1 VYSGFEGRCGGEPT
15 SDEKER
21 AVPDGK
27 GRGPWLNVLLLVVI
41 MGLVTLGVRQLSLQ
55 LLLGT
60 IVANERAHLAQAAS
74 VQARLLGSL
83 LSPGEDEPPEF
94 GAFDPRLVVGADVAR
109 QFGETGEV
117 VYARLEGEWIRFFPT
132 LGIDL
137 GIDDEA
143 GISVSIDSALA
154 EPMHRAVQGLTG
166 TMIGLDY
173 RGERVIAAYHPVE
186 GGPVGVV
193 VKVDLAEVRGYL
205 RQANAI
211 SVPASIGLLAFGLVA
226 FALAGR
232 PLQRRAMRSER
243 RFAHLVDTLT
253 EGVGITD
260 ADGNLVYANDRYCE
274 MLGRSHR
281 ELVGKPIRAYLGP
294 NGRIA
299 REHPADDAGG
309 RFETSIPKPDGGA
322 VEILAALRP
331 IDARRGERSGVVAVL
346 TDITE
351 LKRAQNEAL
360 KAGNR
365 AREYLD
371 IAGVI
376 LLALD
381 REGRV
386 TMINRRGLEI
396 LGHDEGELDGADW
409 VSTCIPPRDRGR
421 LRAVMEQLMSGAA
434 ESVENYENPILTKDG
449 EERTIAWQ
457 NEVLRDADGAIVG
470 TLSSGT
476 DVTERRRIED
486 ALRVSEARYRSL
498 YENAALGIYQTTPDG
513 KILATNRTALRM
525 LGFDSFDELAD
536 RNLEKDGYEPGYSRD
551 EFKERVEREGEITGF
566 ESAWIRKDGSSV
578 YVRESA
584 RAIRDDD
591 GNVLFYEGTI
601 EDITAEREAEEER
614 RAMEAQL
621 RQSQKLESIGTLAS
635 GVAHEINNP
644 LTGIINYAHLIRDR
658 TSDASLRRF
667 AEGIAREGERVAEIV
682 RNLLAFS
689 RHEKESHSPAR
700 IHDIVNGTLS
710 LVTAV
715 LRKDQIR
722 VEVDVPSDLPNVRC
736 RSQQIQQVLMNL
748 LTNAR
753 DALNA
758 RYPEFDEDKVVR
770 IVARSVSEDGKG
782 WIRLTVED
790 HGAGIPDAVVGRI
803 FDPFFTTKPR
813 DRGTGL
819 GLSISH
825 GIVRDH
831 GGSLSVESEPGAYT
845 RFIVKLP
852 IDNGWR
858 LAEEEVSDRPSE
870 EE

>member
-1 VYSGFEGRCGGEPT
+1 MPEG
-15 SDEKER
+15 K
-21 AVPDGK
+21 V
-27 GRGPWLNVLLLVVI
+27 RGPWMNVLLLFAI
-41 MGLVTLGVRQLSLQ
+41 MGLVTLGVRELSLR
-55 LLLGT
+55 LLFDT
-60 IVANERAHLAQAAS
+60 IVANERVHLAQAAG
-74 VQARLLGSL
+74 VQAQLLGSL
-83 LSPGEDEPPEF
+83 LRPDEDQEPGF
-94 GAFDPRLVVGADVAR
+94 GAFDPRLIVGPDVAR

-117 VYARLEGEWIRFFPT
+117 VYARLEGNWIRFFPA
-132 LGIDL
+132 L
-137 GIDDEA
+137 GIDDAA
-143 GISVSIDSALA
+143 GISVSVDSPLA

-186 GGPVGVV
+186 GRAVGVV
-193 VKVDLAEVRGYL
+193 VKVDLGEVRGYL
-205 RQANAI
+205 RQANAV
-211 SVPASIGLLAFGLVA
+211 SVPASIGLLAFGIVA
-226 FALAGR
+226 FALTGR
-232 PLQRRAMRSER
+232 PLQRRVTRSER
-243 RFAHLVDTLT
+243 RFARLVETLT

-274 MLGRSHR
+274 ILGCSHK
-281 ELVGKPIRAYLGP
+281 ELVGKPIRTYLTGD
-294 NGRIA
+294 I
-299 REHPADDAGG
+299 GG
-309 RFETSIPKPDGGA
+309 SFETSITKPDGGA
-322 VEILAALRP
+322 AEILVTLRP
-331 IDARRGERSGVVAVL
+331 IESRHGERSSLVAVL

-351 LKRAQNEAL
+351 LKRAQDEAL
-360 KAGNR
+360 RAGDR
-365 AREYLD
+365 AHEYLD

-386 TMINRRGLEI
+386 TLINRRGVEV
-396 LGHDEGELDGADW
+396 LGYDEGELDGADW
-409 VSTCIPPRDRGR
+409 VSTCIPSGDREDV
-421 LRAVMEQLMSGAA
+421 RAVFKQLVSGTAEPA
-434 ESVENYENPILTKDG
+434 ESHENSVLTKGG
-449 EERTIAWQ
+449 EERLIAWQ
-457 NEVLRDADGAIVG
+457 NAVLRDASGTIIG

-486 ALRVSEARYRSL
+486 QLRVSEARYRSL

-513 KILATNRTALRM
+513 TILATNRTALKM
-525 LGFDSFDELAD
+525 LGFESFDELEK
-536 RNLEKDGYEPGYSRD
+536 RNLERDGYEPGYPRD
-551 EFKERVEREGEITGF
+551 EFKRRIEREGEITGF
-566 ESAWIRKDGSSV
+566 ESAWIRKDGSTV

-584 RAIRDDD
+584 KAIRDED

-601 EDITAEREAEEER
+601 EDITVEREAEQER

-621 RQSQKLESIGTLAS
+621 RQSQRLESIGTLAS

-658 TSDASLRRF
+658 TSDASLMRF

-682 RNLLAFS
+682 RNLLSFS

-700 IHDIVNGTLS
+700 VQDIVNETLS
-710 LVTAV
+710 LITAV

-722 VEVDVPSDLPNVRC
+722 VEIDVPTDLPSVRC

-753 DALNA
+753 DALNE
-758 RYPEFDEDKVVR
+758 RHPGFDEDKVVR
-770 IVARSVSEDGKG
+770 VVARSVPEGGKG

-790 HGAGIPDAVVGRI
+790 HGSGIPETVLDRI

-831 GGSLSVESEPGAYT
+831 GGSLSVESEAGAYT

-858 LAEEEVSDRPSE
+858 LTGEGEASDRPSE
-870 EE
+870 ED

>member
-1 VYSGFEGRCGGEPT
+1 M
-15 SDEKER
+15 
-21 AVPDGK
+21 PDGK
-27 GRGPWLNVLLLVVI
+27 VRGPWMNVLLLFAI
-41 MGLVTLGVRQLSLQ
+41 MGLVTLGVREISLR
-55 LLLGT
+55 LLFDT
-60 IVANERAHLAQAAS
+60 IVANERVHLAQAAD
-74 VQARLLGSL
+74 VQAGLLGTL
-83 LSPGEDEPPEF
+83 LRQGEDQEPGF
-94 GAFDPRLVVGADVAR
+94 GAFDPRLIVGSDVAR

-117 VYARLEGEWIRFFPT
+117 VYARLEGDWIRFFPA
-132 LGIDL
+132 LGID
-137 GIDDEA
+137 EA
-143 GISVSIDSALA
+143 AGVSVSVDSALA

-173 RGERVIAAYHPVE
+173 RGERVIAAYHPVA
-186 GGPVGVV
+186 GRAVGVV
-193 VKVDLAEVRGYL
+193 VKVDLSEVRGYL

-211 SVPASIGLLAFGLVA
+211 SIPASIGLLAFGIVA
-226 FALAGR
+226 FALTGR

-243 RFAHLVDTLT
+243 RFTRLVETLT
-253 EGVGITD
+253 EGVGIAD

-274 MLGRSHR
+274 MLGRSHK
-281 ELVGKPIRAYLGP
+281 ELVGKPIRTYLDLD
-294 NGRIA
+294 GRTA
-299 REHPADDAGG
+299 REHLADDAGG
-309 RFETSIPKPDGGA
+309 RFETSITKPDGGA
-322 VEILAALRP
+322 VEILTTLRP
-331 IDARRGERSGVVAVL
+331 IEARHGERGGLVAVL

-351 LKRAQNEAL
+351 LKRAQDEAL
-360 KAGNR
+360 KAGDR

-371 IAGVI
+371 IAGTI

-386 TMINRRGLEI
+386 SMINRRGVEI
-396 LGHDEGELDGADW
+396 LGYDEGELDDTDW
-409 VSTCIPPRDRGR
+409 VSTCVPSRDRGQVR
-421 LRAVMEQLMSGAA
+421 TVFEQLMAGEAEPA
-434 ESVENYENPILTKDG
+434 ESYENPVLTKGG
-449 EERTIAWQ
+449 EERMIAWQ
-457 NEVLRDADGAIVG
+457 NAVLRDASGTVIG

-486 ALRVSEARYRSL
+486 QLRVSEARYRSL

-513 KILATNRTALRM
+513 RILATNRTALRM

-536 RNLEKDGYEPGYSRD
+536 RNLERDGYEPGYARD
-551 EFKERVEREGEITGF
+551 EFKERIERDGEITGF
-566 ESAWIRKDGSSV
+566 ESAWIRKDGSTV
-578 YVRESA
+578 YARESA
-584 RAIRDDD
+584 KAIRDED

-601 EDITAEREAEEER
+601 EDITAEREAKAER

-621 RQSQKLESIGTLAS
+621 RQSQRLESIGTLAS

-644 LTGIINYAHLIRDR
+644 LPGIINYAHLIRDR
-658 TSDASLRRF
+658 TSDASLKRF

-682 RNLLAFS
+682 RNLLSFS

-700 IHDIVNGTLS
+700 IQDIVNETLS

-722 VEVDVPSDLPNVRC
+722 VEVDVPTDLPNVRC
-736 RSQQIQQVLMNL
+736 RSQQIQQVVMNL

-753 DALNA
+753 DALNEK
-758 RYPEFDEDKVVR
+758 YPEFDEDKVVR
-770 IVARSVSEDGKG
+770 VVARSVPEGGKR

-790 HGAGIPDAVVGRI
+790 HGSGIPETVVDRI

-825 GIVRDH
+825 GIVHDH

-845 RFIVKLP
+845 RFVVKLP

-858 LAEEEVSDRPSE
+858 LTDEGEASDRPCE
-870 EE
+870 ED

>member
-1 VYSGFEGRCGGEPT
+1 
-15 SDEKER
+15 
-21 AVPDGK
+21 VPDGK
-27 GRGPWLNVLLLVVI
+27 VRGPWMNVLLLFAI
-41 MGLVTLGVRQLSLQ
+41 MGLVTLGVREISLR
-55 LLLGT
+55 LLFDT
-60 IVANERAHLAQAAS
+60 IVANERVHLAQAAD
-74 VQARLLGSL
+74 VQAGLLGTL
-83 LSPGEDEPPEF
+83 LRQGEDQEPGF
-94 GAFDPRLVVGADVAR
+94 GAFDPRLIVGPDVAR

-117 VYARLEGEWIRFFPT
+117 VYARLEGDWIRFFPA
-132 LGIDL
+132 LGID
-137 GIDDEA
+137 EA
-143 GISVSIDSALA
+143 AGVSVSVDSALA

-186 GGPVGVV
+186 GRAVGVV

-211 SVPASIGLLAFGLVA
+211 SIPASIGLLAFGIVA
-226 FALAGR
+226 FALTGR

-243 RFAHLVDTLT
+243 RFTRLVETLT
-253 EGVGITD
+253 EGVGIAD

-274 MLGRSHR
+274 MLGRSHK
-281 ELVGKPIRAYLGP
+281 ELVGKPIRTYLDL
-294 NGRIA
+294 NGRTA
-299 REHPADDAGG
+299 REHLADDAGG
-309 RFETSIPKPDGGA
+309 RIEASVAKPEGGA
-322 VEILAALRP
+322 VEILTTLRP
-331 IDARRGERSGVVAVL
+331 IEARHGERGGLVAVL

-351 LKRAQNEAL
+351 LKRAQDEAL
-360 KAGNR
+360 KAGDR

-386 TMINRRGLEI
+386 SMINRRGVEI
-396 LGHDEGELDGADW
+396 LGYAEGELDGANW
-409 VSTCIPPRDRGR
+409 VSTCVPPHDRGQVR
-421 LRAVMEQLMSGAA
+421 TVFEQLMAGESEPA
-434 ESVENYENPILTKDG
+434 ESYENPVLTKGG
-449 EERTIAWQ
+449 EERMIAWQ
-457 NEVLRDADGAIVG
+457 NAVLRDASGTVIG

-486 ALRVSEARYRSL
+486 QLRVSEARYRLL

-525 LGFDSFDELAD
+525 LGFDSFGELAE
-536 RNLEKDGYEPGYSRD
+536 RNLERDGYEPGYPRD
-551 EFKERVEREGEITGF
+551 EFKERIERDGEITGF
-566 ESAWIRKDGSSV
+566 ESAWIRKDGSTV

-584 RAIRDDD
+584 KAIRDED

-601 EDITAEREAEEER
+601 EDITAEREAEQER

-621 RQSQKLESIGTLAS
+621 RQSQRLESIGTLAS

-658 TSDASLRRF
+658 TSDASLMRF

-682 RNLLAFS
+682 RNLLSFS

-700 IHDIVNGTLS
+700 IQDIVNETLS

-722 VEVDVPSDLPNVRC
+722 VEVDVPTDLPNVRC

-753 DALNA
+753 DALDE
-758 RYPEFDEDKVVR
+758 RYPEFDEDKVIHVE
-770 IVARSVSEDGKG
+770 ARDVLEKGKR

-790 HGAGIPDAVVGRI
+790 HGSGIPETVLDRI

-831 GGSLSVESEPGAYT
+831 GGSLSVESEAGAYT
-845 RFIVKLP
+845 RFVVKLP
-852 IDNGWR
+852 IDNG
-858 LAEEEVSDRPSE
+858 
-870 EE
+870 

>member
-1 VYSGFEGRCGGEPT
+1 MPEG
-15 SDEKER
+15 K
-21 AVPDGK
+21 V
-27 GRGPWLNVLLLVVI
+27 RGPWMNVLLLFAI
-41 MGLVTLGVRQLSLQ
+41 MGLVTLGVREISLR
-55 LLLGT
+55 LLFDT
-60 IVANERAHLAQAAS
+60 IVASERVHLAQAAD
-74 VQARLLGSL
+74 VQARLLGAMSRQD
-83 LSPGEDEPPEF
+83 EDQQPEF
-94 GAFDPRLVVGADVAR
+94 GAFDPRLIVGPDVAR

-117 VYARLEGEWIRFFPT
+117 VYARLEGDRIRFFPG
-132 LGIDL
+132 LGAE
-137 GIDDEA
+137 DEVA
-143 GISVSIDSALA
+143 GVAVSIDAALA
-154 EPMHRAVQGLTG
+154 EPMRRAVQGLTG

-173 RGERVIAAYHPVE
+173 RGERVIAAYRPAE
-186 GGPVGVV
+186 GGSIGVV

-211 SVPASIGLLAFGLVA
+211 SIPASIGLLAFGIVA
-226 FALAGR
+226 FALTGR

-243 RFAHLVDTLT
+243 RFTRLVETLT

-274 MLGRSHR
+274 MLGRSYE
-281 ELVGKPIRAYLGP
+281 ELIGRPIRTYLAG
-294 NGRIA
+294 
-299 REHPADDAGG
+299 DAGD
-309 RFETSIPKPDGGA
+309 RFETSLTKPEGGA
-322 VEILAALRP
+322 IEILTTLRP
-331 IDARRGERSGVVAVL
+331 IEARHGERSGLVAVL

-351 LKRAQNEAL
+351 LKRAQEEAL
-360 KAGNR
+360 KVGDR

-376 LLALD
+376 LLAIG
-381 REGRV
+381 RGGRV
-386 TMINRRGLEI
+386 TMINRRGVEV
-396 LGHDEGELDGADW
+396 LGYDEGELEGTDW
-409 VSTCIPPRDRGR
+409 ISTCVPSRDRDEV
-421 LRAVMEQLMSGAA
+421 RAVFEQLMAGTA
-434 ESVENYENPILTKDG
+434 EPVGSYENPVLTKDG
-449 EERTIAWQ
+449 EERMIAWQ
-457 NEVLRDADGAIVG
+457 NAVLRDANGTIIG

-486 ALRVSEARYRSL
+486 QLRVSEARYRSL

-513 KILATNRTALRM
+513 KILATNRTALKM
-525 LGFDSFDELAD
+525 LGFDSFDELVE
-536 RNLEKDGYEPGYSRD
+536 RNLEEDGYEPGYPRD
-551 EFKERVEREGEITGF
+551 EFKERIERDGEITGF
-566 ESAWIRKDGSSV
+566 ESAWIRKDGSTV

-584 RAIRDDD
+584 KAIHDEA

-601 EDITAEREAEEER
+601 EDITAEREAEQER

-644 LTGIINYAHLIRDR
+644 ITGIINYAHLIHDR
-658 TSDASLRRF
+658 TSDASLARF

-682 RNLLAFS
+682 RNLLSFS

-700 IHDIVNGTLS
+700 IRDIVDETLS

-722 VEVDVPSDLPNVRC
+722 VETDVPADLPSVRC
-736 RSQQIQQVLMNL
+736 RSQQIQQVFMNL

-770 IVARSVSEDGKG
+770 IAAQSVSEGGRD
-782 WIRLTVED
+782 WLRLVVED
-790 HGAGIPDAVVGRI
+790 HGSGIPEGDIDRI

-813 DRGTGL
+813 DQGTGL

-831 GGSLSVESEPGAYT
+831 GGSLTVESKPGAYT

-858 LAEEEVSDRPSE
+858 LTDEEAERRPTEED
-870 EE
+870 

>member
-1 VYSGFEGRCGGEPT
+1 M
-15 SDEKER
+15 
-21 AVPDGK
+21 PDGK
-27 GRGPWLNVLLLVVI
+27 VRGPWMNVLLLFAI
-41 MGLVTLGVRQLSLQ
+41 MGLVTLGVRELSLR
-55 LLLGT
+55 LLFDT
-60 IVANERAHLAQAAS
+60 IVANERVRLAQAAD
-74 VQARLLGSL
+74 VQARLLGTL
-83 LSPGEDEPPEF
+83 LRQGEDQEPGF
-94 GAFDPRLVVGADVAR
+94 GAFDPRLIVGADVAR

-117 VYARLEGEWIRFFPT
+117 VYARLEGDRIRFFPA
-132 LGIDL
+132 L

-143 GISVSIDSALA
+143 IVSVSVDSHLA

-173 RGERVIAAYHPVE
+173 RGERVIAAYHPV
-186 GGPVGVV
+186 GGRAVGVV

-205 RQANAI
+205 RRANAI
-211 SVPASIGLLAFGLVA
+211 SIPASIGLLALGIVA
-226 FALAGR
+226 FALTGR

-243 RFAHLVDTLT
+243 RFTRLVETLT

-274 MLGRSHR
+274 MLGRSHN
-281 ELVGKPIRAYLGP
+281 ELVGEPIRTY
-294 NGRIA
+294 
-299 REHPADDAGG
+299 PAGDTGG
-309 RFETSIPKPDGGA
+309 SFETSIAKPDGGA
-322 VEILAALRP
+322 VEILATLRP
-331 IDARRGERSGVVAVL
+331 IEAHHGERAGLVAVL
-346 TDITE
+346 TDVTK
-351 LKRAQNEAL
+351 LKRAQDEAL
-360 KAGNR
+360 KAGDR

-376 LLALD
+376 LLVLD

-386 TMINRRGLEI
+386 SMINRRGLEV
-396 LGHDEGELDGADW
+396 LGYDEGELDGADW
-409 VSTCIPPRDRGR
+409 VSTCVPSRDRGQV
-421 LRAVMEQLMSGAA
+421 RAVFEQLMAEAA
-434 ESVENYENPILTKDG
+434 EPAGYYENPVLTKGG

-457 NEVLRDADGAIVG
+457 NAVLRDANGTVIG

-486 ALRVSEARYRSL
+486 QLRVSEARYRSL
-498 YENAALGIYQTTPDG
+498 YENAALGIYQTTPG
-513 KILATNRTALRM
+513 GRILATNRTALRM
-525 LGFDSFDELAD
+525 LGFDSFDELAE
-536 RNLEKDGYEPGYSRD
+536 RNLERDGYEPGYPRD
-551 EFKERVEREGEITGF
+551 EFKQRIERDGEITGF
-566 ESAWIRKDGSSV
+566 ESAWIRKDGSTV

-584 RAIRDDD
+584 KAIRDED

-601 EDITAEREAEEER
+601 EDITAEREAEQER

-621 RQSQKLESIGTLAS
+621 RQSQRLESIGTLAS

-658 TSDASLRRF
+658 TSDASLMRF

-682 RNLLAFS
+682 RNLLSFS

-700 IHDIVNGTLS
+700 IQDIVNETLS
-710 LVTAV
+710 LVTAA

-722 VEVDVPSDLPNVRC
+722 VEVEVPKDLPEVRC

-753 DALNA
+753 DALNE
-758 RYPEFDEDKVVR
+758 RYPEFDEDKVIHVE
-770 IVARSVSEDGKG
+770 ARDVLEKGKR

-790 HGAGIPDAVVGRI
+790 RGSGIPETVLDRI

-831 GGSLSVESEPGAYT
+831 GGSLSVESEAGAYT
-845 RFIVKLP
+845 RFVVKLP

-858 LAEEEVSDRPSE
+858 LADEGEAGDRPSE
-870 EE
+870 ED